1 MDDARRFA
9 QMWIDHFGDKARA
22 SKRKSLASS
31 LVVIVATLLV
41 PLLVS
46 YGQGDW
52 LAKVVP
58 SVLSAGAAGV
68 TAWLQFRG
76 FSEKWRLYRTTER
89 QIEAEL
95 AAFDYRFGDYAGLGD
110 EVATRRLAERVT
122 AIQLHTND
130 GWAAIVEQGK
140 QPSAEEST
148 TET

>member
-1 MDDARRFA
+1 MDNVRLFVDEWITHFA
-9 QMWIDHFGDKARA
+9 DKARA

-46 YGQGDW
+46 YGHDDW

-76 FSEKWRLYRTTER
+76 FNEKWRLYRTTQR

-95 AAFDYRFGDYAGLGD
+95 AAFDFRFGEYAGLSD
-110 EVATRRLAERVT
+110 EVAARRLAERVT
-122 AIQLHTND
+122 IFQLHTND
-130 GWAAIVEQGK
+130 GWATIVEQSK
-140 QPSAEEST
+140 PTEQPTDA
-148 TET
+148 